1 MIKPLIQPRRINRPA
16 SGIASNPISRG
27 LIVAARNSVNKVQES
42 TQTIS
47 KELNKDQKFAMNY
60 VEFFGSKKTT
70 KILKKNLKS
79 IRDSLMSTFAMAKAL
94 KKNVGGMAKGGIG
107 GLLGGALGF
116 LGKGLLG
123 GLLGKLVLGTLAGIA
138 IGGLGFLLYRN
149 AGQFFKFLREKKDQL
164 APIIEGLVK
173 RVLQKFFMSAGVQEL
188 TDDLSTKVSSDVDTK
203 LLENP
208 EMDRD
213 EAVRQVI
220 ASNVDDLQGQIEVLK
235 EQRKEITGARG
246 TKDYGE
252 LKKINTQIQLL
263 ESGIKF
269 LKTGKKINPVY
280 DFFVGERIGGTFYP
294 EGYDNM
300 TTKERLKTVVSY
312 VETSPLNLDV
322 LDYQVSQSA
331 AMSGGTESKVK
342 FYEDVKNYID
352 AKRKG
357 EQEDFIKNKKIL
369 PEVFDIDVIRKE
381 NKKEFNERFPNVTDS
396 NLPKNKKNN
405 NNINIKQS
413 GSGNKRGS
421 GARNNRND
429 GTLISSKPDS
439 STISFP
445 FYSPLDNDLAMER
458 GAAKNLYNVYMG

>member
-79 IRDSLMSTFAMAKAL
+79 IRDSLMSTFEMAKTL
-94 KKNVGGMAKGGIG
+94 RKKVGEMSKGGA
-107 GLLGGALGF
+107 LGGILGF

-173 RVLQKFFMSAGVQEL
+173 RVLQKGLMAAGVQEL

-235 EQRKEITGARG
+235 EQKKEITGKRG
-246 TKDYGE
+246 TKDYTRSTE
-252 LKKINTQIQLL
+252 LTTQIQLL
-263 ESGIKF
+263 ESGIRF
-269 LKTGKKINPVY
+269 LKTGKKINPAY
-280 DFFVGERIGGTFYP
+280 DFFFGERLDGTFYP

-357 EQEDFIKNKKIL
+357 EQEDFIKNKKVL
-369 PEVFDIDVIRKE
+369 PEIFDIDAIRKE
-381 NKKEFNERFPNVTDS
+381 NKKEFNERFPNITDS

-405 NNINIKQS
+405 NNINIIQS

-421 GARNNRND
+421 GANNNANNN
-429 GTLISSKPDS
+429 LLSSKPDS
-439 STISFP
+439 GIIDVA
-445 FYSPLDNDLAMER
+445 FYSPLDGDMAMER
-458 GAAKNLYNVYMG
+458 GSAKNTYNIYMG

>member
-1 MIKPLIQPRRINRPA
+1 MIKPLIQPRRISRPA

-60 VEFFGSKKTT
+60 VQFFGSKKTT

-79 IRDSLMSTFAMAKAL
+79 IRDSLMSTFEMAKTL
-94 KKNVGGMAKGGIG
+94 RKKVGEMSKGGA
-107 GLLGGALGF
+107 LGGILGF

-173 RVLQKFFMSAGVQEL
+173 RVLERMFLPAGVQTL
-188 TDDLSTKVSSDVDTK
+188 ADDLSTKVSSDVDDL

-208 EMDRD
+208 EMNRD

-220 ASNVDDLQGQIEVLK
+220 ASNVGNLQEQIETLK
-235 EQRKEITGARG
+235 EQRKEITGKRG
-246 TKDYGE
+246 TKNYGE
-252 LKKINTQIQLL
+252 LRDINTQIQLL
-263 ESGIKF
+263 ESGVRF
-269 LKTGKKINPVY
+269 LKTGRKFDKVTN
-280 DFFVGERIGGTFYP
+280 FFLQDRLGGTFYP

-312 VETSPLNLDV
+312 VETSPLNLDA

-331 AMSGGTESKVK
+331 ALRGGTESKVR

-357 EQEDFIKNKKIL
+357 EQEDFVKNKKIL
-369 PEVFDIDVIRKE
+369 PEIIDIDAIRKE
-381 NKKEFNERFPNVTDS
+381 NKKEFNKRFPNVTDS
-396 NLPKNKKNN
+396 NLPNNKKNK
-405 NNINIKQS
+405 NNINLIQS

-421 GARNNRND
+421 GANNNANNN
-429 GTLISSKPDS
+429 LLSSKPDS
-439 STISFP
+439 GIIDVA
-445 FYSPLDNDLAMER
+445 FYSPLDGDMAMER
-458 GAAKNLYNVYMG
+458 GSAKNILNVYMG

>member
-1 MIKPLIQPRRINRPA
+1 MIKPLIQPRRISRPMN
-16 SGIASNPISRG
+16 GIASNPISRG

-47 KELNKDQKFAMNY
+47 KGLNKNEKFAMNY
-60 VEFFGSKKTT
+60 VQFFGSKKTT

-79 IRDSLMSTFAMAKAL
+79 IKESLMSTFEMAKTL
-94 KKNVGGMAKGGIG
+94 RKKVGEMSKGGF
-107 GLLGGALGF
+107 LGGALGF

-123 GLLGKLVLGTLAGIA
+123 GLLGKLVLGTLVGVA

-164 APIIEGLVK
+164 APIIEGLIK
-173 RVLQKFFMSAGVQEL
+173 RFVEKVFLPAGVQDL
-188 TDDLSTKVSSDVDTK
+188 TDDLSTKVSTDIDA
-203 LLENP
+203 LLQENP

-213 EAVRQVI
+213 EAVRKVI
-220 ASNVDDLQGQIEVLK
+220 GDNVNDLQGQIEALK
-235 EQRKEITGARG
+235 EQRKEITGKRG
-246 TKDYGE
+246 SRDYVKLRE
-252 LKKINTQIQLL
+252 INNQIQVL

-269 LKTGKKINPVY
+269 LKTGNKFLNPAVS
-280 DFFVGERIGGTFYP
+280 FLVGERLSGTFYP
-294 EGYDNM
+294 EGYEAM
-300 TTKERLKTVVSY
+300 TTKERLNTVVSY
-312 VETSPLNLDV
+312 VETSPLNLDA
-322 LDYQVSQSA
+322 LDYQVSQA
-331 AMSGGTESKVK
+331 AALGKGSDSKVR

-357 EQEDFIKNKKIL
+357 EQKDFIENKQIL
-369 PEVFDIDVIRKE
+369 PEIFDVDATRKE
-381 NKKEFNERFPNVTDS
+381 NIQEFNKRFPNVTNPKPS
-396 NLPKNKKNN
+396 NKNN
-405 NNINIKQS
+405 KNNINIQS
-413 GSGNKRGS
+413 GGRTRGS

>member
-1 MIKPLIQPRRINRPA
+1 MIKPLIQPRRISRPV
-16 SGIASNPISRG
+16 SGIASNPISGG

-42 TQTIS
+42 TQKIS
-47 KELNKDQKFAMNY
+47 KGLNKDQKFAMNY

-79 IRDSLMSTFAMAKAL
+79 IRDSLVSTFEMAKTL
-94 KKNVGGMAKGGIG
+94 RRKVGEMSKGGA
-107 GLLGGALGF
+107 LGGILGF

-173 RVLQKFFMSAGVQEL
+173 RVLERMFLPAGVQTL
-188 TDDLSTKVSSDVDTK
+188 TDDLSTKVSSDVDDL

-220 ASNVDDLQGQIEVLK
+220 ASNVDDLQEQIEVLK

-246 TKDYGE
+246 TKNYGE
-252 LKKINTQIQLL
+252 LKEINTQIQLL
-263 ESGIKF
+263 ESGVRF
-269 LKTGKKINPVY
+269 LKTGRKLDKVTN
-280 DFFVGERIGGTFYP
+280 FFLQDRLGGTFFP

-312 VETSPLNLDV
+312 VETSPLNLDA

-331 AMSGGTESKVK
+331 AMRGGSESKVR

-369 PEVFDIDVIRKE
+369 PEVFDIDAIRKE
-381 NKKEFNERFPNVTDS
+381 NKKEFNERFPNVTNS
-396 NLPKNKKNN
+396 KPSSKNK
-405 NNINIKQS
+405 NNINLIQS

-421 GARNNRND
+421 GANNNANNN
-429 GTLISSKPDS
+429 LLSSKPESGIIDVAFLS
-439 STISFP
+439 SLNS
-445 FYSPLDNDLAMER
+445 DMAMER
-458 GAAKNLYNVYMG
+458 GTSKSNLGIYMG

>member
-27 LIVAARNSVNKVQES
+27 LIVAARNSVNKVKES

-79 IRDSLMSTFAMAKAL
+79 IRDSLMSTFEMAKTL
-94 KKNVGGMAKGGIG
+94 RKKVGEMSKGGA
-107 GLLGGALGF
+107 LGGILGF

-123 GLLGKLVLGTLAGIA
+123 GLLGKIVLGTLAGIA

-173 RVLQKFFMSAGVQEL
+173 RVLERMFLPAGVQTL
-188 TDDLSTKVSSDVDTK
+188 ADDLSTKVSSDVDDL

-208 EMDRD
+208 EMNRD

-220 ASNVDDLQGQIEVLK
+220 ASNVGDLQEQIETLK
-235 EQRKEITGARG
+235 EQRKEITGKRG
-246 TKDYGE
+246 TKNLGE
-252 LKKINTQIQLL
+252 LKEINTQIQLL

-269 LKTGKKINPVY
+269 LKTGRKLDPVTN
-280 DFFVGERIGGTFYP
+280 FFLQDRLGGTFFP

-352 AKRKG
+352 AKKEG
-357 EQEDFIKNKKIL
+357 KQEDFIKNKKVL
-369 PEVFDIDVIRKE
+369 PEIFDIDAIRKE
-381 NKKEFNERFPNVTDS
+381 NKKEFNERFPNITDS
-396 NLPKNKKNN
+396 NLTKNKKNN
-405 NNINIKQS
+405 NINIIQS

-421 GARNNRND
+421 GANKNANNN
-429 GTLISSKPDS
+429 LLSSKPDS
-439 STISFP
+439 GIINVA
-445 FYSPLDNDLAMER
+445 FYSPLDGDMAMER
-458 GAAKNLYNVYMG
+458 GSAKNTYNIYMG

>member
-16 SGIASNPISRG
+16 SGVASNPISRG
-27 LIVAARNSVNKVQES
+27 LIVAARNSVNKVKES

-79 IRDSLMSTFAMAKAL
+79 IRDSLMSTFEMAKTL
-94 KKNVGGMAKGGIG
+94 RKKVGEMSKGGA
-107 GLLGGALGF
+107 LGGILGF

-173 RVLQKFFMSAGVQEL
+173 RVLERMFLPAGVQTL
-188 TDDLSTKVSSDVDTK
+188 ADDLSTKVSSDVDDL

-208 EMDRD
+208 EMNRD

-220 ASNVDDLQGQIEVLK
+220 ASNVGDLQEQIETLK
-235 EQRKEITGARG
+235 EQRKEITGKRG
-246 TKDYGE
+246 TKDYGKLQE
-252 LKKINTQIQLL
+252 INTQIQLL
-263 ESGIKF
+263 ESGIRF
-269 LKTGKKINPVY
+269 LKTGRKLDSVTN
-280 DFFVGERIGGTFYP
+280 FFLQDRLGGTFFP

-312 VETSPLNLDV
+312 VETSPLNMDT

-331 AMSGGTESKVK
+331 AMRGGSESKVR

-352 AKRKG
+352 AKRRG
-357 EQEDFIKNKKIL
+357 EQKDFIENKQVL
-369 PEVFDIDVIRKE
+369 PEIFDINSTRKE
-381 NKKEFNERFPNVTDS
+381 NIEEFNKRFNNITSPKSS
-396 NLPKNKKNN
+396 NKNKNN
-405 NNINIKQS
+405 VNLIQS

-421 GARNNRND
+421 GAN
-429 GTLISSKPDS
+429 GGEKISANSAEGGFLGVKFLS
-439 STISFP
+439 A
-445 FYSPLDNDLAMER
+445 LNEDLAMER
-458 GAAKNLYNVYMG
+458 SLSKSVLNVYM

>member
-1 MIKPLIQPRRINRPA
+1 MIKPLIQPGRISRPA
-16 SGIASNPISRG
+16 SGIASNPISGG

-42 TQTIS
+42 TQKIS
-47 KELNKDQKFAMNY
+47 KGLNKDQKFAMNY

-79 IRDSLMSTFAMAKAL
+79 IRDSLVSTFEMAKTL
-94 KKNVGGMAKGGIG
+94 RKKVGEMSKGGA
-107 GLLGGALGF
+107 LGGILGF

-149 AGQFFKFLREKKDQL
+149 AAQFFKFLREKKDQL

-173 RVLQKFFMSAGVQEL
+173 RVLERAVLPAGVQTL
-188 TDDLSTKVSSDVDTK
+188 TDDLSTKVSSDVDDL

-208 EMDRD
+208 EMNRD

-220 ASNVDDLQGQIEVLK
+220 ASNVGDLQEQIETLK
-235 EQRKEITGARG
+235 EQRKEITGKRG
-246 TKDYGE
+246 TKNLGE
-252 LKKINTQIQLL
+252 LRDINTQIQLL
-263 ESGIKF
+263 ESGIRF
-269 LKTGKKINPVY
+269 LKTGRKLDPVTN
-280 DFFVGERIGGTFYP
+280 FFLQDRLGGTFFP

-312 VETSPLNLDV
+312 VETSPLNMDA

-331 AMSGGTESKVK
+331 AMRGGSESKVR

-357 EQEDFIKNKKIL
+357 EQEDFIKNKKVL
-369 PEVFDIDVIRKE
+369 PEIIDIDAIRKE
-381 NKKEFNERFPNVTDS
+381 NKKEFNERFPNVTNSKPS
-396 NLPKNKKNN
+396 NKNK
-405 NNINIKQS
+405 NNINLIQS

-421 GARNNRND
+421 GANNNANNN
-429 GTLISSKPDS
+429 LLSSKPESGIIDVAFLS
-439 STISFP
+439 SLNSDMAI
-445 FYSPLDNDLAMER
+445 ER
-458 GAAKNLYNVYMG
+458 GTSKSNLGIYMG

>member
-1 MIKPLIQPRRINRPA
+1 MIKPLIQPRIISRPA
-16 SGIASNPISRG
+16 SGIASNPISGG

-42 TQTIS
+42 TQKIS
-47 KELNKDQKFAMNY
+47 KGLNKDQKFAMNY

-79 IRDSLMSTFAMAKAL
+79 IRDSLVSTFEMAKTL
-94 KKNVGGMAKGGIG
+94 RKKVGEMSKGGA
-107 GLLGGALGF
+107 LGGILGF

-173 RVLQKFFMSAGVQEL
+173 RVLERMFLPAGVQTL
-188 TDDLSTKVSSDVDTK
+188 ADDLSTKVSSDVDDL

-208 EMDRD
+208 EMNRD

-220 ASNVDDLQGQIEVLK
+220 ASNVGNLQEQIETLK
-235 EQRKEITGARG
+235 EQRKEITGKRG
-246 TKDYGE
+246 TKNLGE
-252 LKKINTQIQLL
+252 LRDINTQIQLL

-269 LKTGKKINPVY
+269 LKTGRKLDPVTN
-280 DFFVGERIGGTFYP
+280 FFLEDRLGGTFFP

-312 VETSPLNLDV
+312 VETSPLNMDT

-331 AMSGGTESKVK
+331 AMRGGSESKVR

-369 PEVFDIDVIRKE
+369 PEIFDIDAIRKE
-381 NKKEFNERFPNVTDS
+381 NKKEFNERFPNVTNSKPS
-396 NLPKNKKNN
+396 NKNK
-405 NNINIKQS
+405 NNINLIQS

-421 GARNNRND
+421 GANNNANNN
-429 GTLISSKPDS
+429 LLSSKPDS
-439 STISFP
+439 GIIDVA
-445 FYSPLDNDLAMER
+445 FYSPLDGDMAMER
-458 GAAKNLYNVYMG
+458 GSAKNILNVYMG

>member
-16 SGIASNPISRG
+16 SGIASNPISGG

-42 TQTIS
+42 TQKIS
-47 KELNKDQKFAMNY
+47 KGLNKDQKFAMNY

-79 IRDSLMSTFAMAKAL
+79 IRDSLMSTFEMAKTL
-94 KKNVGGMAKGGIG
+94 RKKVGEMSKGGA
-107 GLLGGALGF
+107 LGGILGF

-173 RVLQKFFMSAGVQEL
+173 RVLERAVLPAGVQTL
-188 TDDLSTKVSSDVDTK
+188 TDDLSTKVSSDVDDL

-208 EMDRD
+208 EMNRD

-220 ASNVDDLQGQIEVLK
+220 ASNVGNLQEQIETLK
-235 EQRKEITGARG
+235 EQRKEITGKRG
-246 TKDYGE
+246 TKNIGE
-252 LKKINTQIQLL
+252 LRDINTQIQLL

-269 LKTGKKINPVY
+269 LKTGRKLDPVTN
-280 DFFVGERIGGTFYP
+280 FFLEDRLGGTFFP

-312 VETSPLNLDV
+312 VETSPLNMDT

-331 AMSGGTESKVK
+331 AMRGGSESKVR

-357 EQEDFIKNKKIL
+357 EQEDFVKNKKIL
-369 PEVFDIDVIRKE
+369 PEIIDIDAIRKE
-381 NKKEFNERFPNVTDS
+381 NKKEFNERFPNVTNSKPS
-396 NLPKNKKNN
+396 NKNK
-405 NNINIKQS
+405 NNINLIQS

-421 GARNNRND
+421 GANKNANNN
-429 GTLISSKPDS
+429 LLSSKPDS
-439 STISFP
+439 GIIDIA
-445 FYSPLDNDLAMER
+445 FYSPLDGDMAMER
-458 GAAKNLYNVYMG
+458 GSAKNILNVYMG

>member
-16 SGIASNPISRG
+16 SGIASNPISGG

-42 TQTIS
+42 TQKIS
-47 KELNKDQKFAMNY
+47 KGLNKDQKFAMNY

-79 IRDSLMSTFAMAKAL
+79 IRDSLMSTFEMAKTL
-94 KKNVGGMAKGGIG
+94 RKKVGEMSKGGA
-107 GLLGGALGF
+107 LGGILGF

-123 GLLGKLVLGTLAGIA
+123 GLLGKLVLGTLVGVA

-173 RVLQKFFMSAGVQEL
+173 RVLERLLLPAGVQTL

-220 ASNVDDLQGQIEVLK
+220 ASNVDDLQEQIETLK
-235 EQRKEITGARG
+235 EQRKEITGKRG
-246 TKDYGE
+246 TKDYGKLQE
-252 LKKINTQIQLL
+252 INTQIQLL
-263 ESGIKF
+263 ESGIRF
-269 LKTGKKINPVY
+269 LKTGRKLDPITN
-280 DFFVGERIGGTFYP
+280 FFLEDRLGGTFYP

-312 VETSPLNLDV
+312 VESSPLNLDA
-322 LDYQVSQSA
+322 LDYQVSQSSA
-331 AMSGGTESKVK
+331 LRGGTESKVR
-342 FYEDVKNYID
+342 FYEDVLNYIK
-352 AKRKG
+352 AKKEG
-357 EQEDFIKNKKIL
+357 KQEDFIKNKKVL
-369 PEVFDIDVIRKE
+369 PEIIDIDAIREE
-381 NKKEFNERFPNVTDS
+381 NKKEFNKRFPNVTDS
-396 NLPKNKKNN
+396 NLPNNKKNK
-405 NNINIKQS
+405 NNINLIQS

-421 GARNNRND
+421 GARNNANNN
-429 GTLISSKPDS
+429 LLSSKPDS
-439 STISFP
+439 GIINVA
-445 FYSPLDNDLAMER
+445 FYSPLDGDMAMER
-458 GAAKNLYNVYMG
+458 GSAKNTYNIYMG